1 MLDFRLETLLAVCE
15 YMNYTKAAAK
25 LNVTQPGVSQHIKYL
40 EDLYGIKIFNHVG
53 KRIELTRQG
62 EILLQAAKA
71 LKHDSMHLQE
81 KLKDSTRKT
90 ITFGA
95 TLTVSEYM
103 VRGSINNLIENNYA
117 SLKMHV
123 SNTEKLVNQLNKGLI
138 DFAIVEGYFEKK
150 EFASLLFTQ
159 EEYICVAS
167 KDYPYDQ
174 VSIEDLFKET
184 LIVREHG
191 SGTREI
197 LDRFLQEKNYSFD
210 DFHHQI
216 ELGNIRLIKGLVK
229 QGRGITF
236 IYKVAVKD
244 DLENDALKEIKVTD
258 FNLKHD
264 ISFIYQK
271 DSIFHEDYKKI
282 YNILK
287 NGNV

>member
-103 VRGSINNLIENNYA
+103 VRDSINNLIENNYA

-244 DLENDALKEIKVTD
+244 DLEAGAIKEVKVTD

>member
-103 VRGSINNLIENNYA
+103 VRDSINNLIENNYA
-117 SLKMHV
+117 TLKMHV

-244 DLENDALKEIKVTD
+244 DLEAGAIKEVKVTD